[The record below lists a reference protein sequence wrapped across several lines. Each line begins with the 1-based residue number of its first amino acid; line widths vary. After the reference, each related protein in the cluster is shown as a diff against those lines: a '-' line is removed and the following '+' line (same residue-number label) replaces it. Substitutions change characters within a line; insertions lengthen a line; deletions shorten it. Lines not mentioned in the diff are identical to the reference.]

1 MGLFNRVLV
10 VEDHIV
16 WYANVMIYFLHVFKR
31 ERANHVLGYRA
42 WLPGLSV
49 PTGLPDIWGVGV

>member
-1 MGLFNRVLV
+1 V

-16 WYANVMIYFLHVFKR
+16 WYANDMIYFLHVFKR